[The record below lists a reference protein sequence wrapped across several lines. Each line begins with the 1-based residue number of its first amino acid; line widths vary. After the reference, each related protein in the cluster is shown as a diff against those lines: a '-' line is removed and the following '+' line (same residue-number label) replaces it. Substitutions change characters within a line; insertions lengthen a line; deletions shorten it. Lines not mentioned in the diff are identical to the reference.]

1 MVRGLPRVTE
11 MKMSLDEIEKE
22 ITEIIGFIS
31 CYYNKDNGNEVSER
45 ITNLNIYLARTSVLL
60 SEAQFLFDERF
71 SSETEKLIGNE
82 LLTASTINN
91 LAKSRCAIENKLLK
105 LVDRINSTITH
116 QLDSIRSQLSYLKS
130 FNNQ

>member
-1 MVRGLPRVTE
+1 MARRLSRVVKVKVPLE
-11 MKMSLDEIEKE
+11 EIEKE
-22 ITEIIGFIS
+22 ITDIVEFIS

-91 LAKSRCAIENKLLK
+91 LAKSRCATENKLLK

-116 QLDSIRSQLSYLKS
+116 QLDGIRSQLSYLKS
-130 FNNQ
+130 FNN

>member
-1 MVRGLPRVTE
+1 M
-11 MKMSLDEIEKE
+11 EIIEIQKE
-22 ITEIIGFIS
+22 LEEIIGFIS
-31 CYYNKDNGNEVSER
+31 CFYNKDNGNEVSER
-45 ITNLNIYLARTSVLL
+45 ITNLNVYLARTSVLL

-71 SSETEKLIGNE
+71 AKETEKLIGNE

-91 LAKSRCAIENKLLK
+91 LAKSRCATEKKLLT

-130 FNNQ
+130 FNN